1 MSERLPI
8 AAIVA
13 LGVTQII
20 GYGTLYYSFSIL
32 APAMARDF
40 GWTVDWLFG
49 LLSASL
55 FLSGLVAPYVGRL
68 MDRFG
73 TGRVMA
79 TGSLMAVL
87 SLLLCALSSSLP
99 MFVAGILLM
108 EVSSNLVQYGAAFA
122 LLVEIR
128 PREASRSIT
137 YLTLIAGFASTL
149 FWPFTSAL
157 HAHLDW
163 REVYLAFAG
172 LNLLICLPLHA
183 WLGLQGKGARGAVDA
198 STRNRGEPVPGLL
211 PEAVRERGFRLMLAG
226 MGVVSFG
233 NAALLFH
240 MVPVLTALGLG
251 GTAVLVATVFGPA
264 QVLSRFTNMIFGK
277 NLDALHLAVLMAV
290 FPPLAILILALTHP
304 FVPGAMVFA
313 VLFGFGSG
321 LASIVFG
328 TLPLTLFG
336 SEGYGARQGQMTLVR
351 LAVSSVAPFG
361 LAFVL
366 ERAGAESV
374 LWSLTGLSLVGLV
387 IFLALARLGRRAEAT
402 E

>member
-1 MSERLPI
+1 MSERLPL
-8 AAIVA
+8 AAIVS

-32 APAMARDF
+32 APDMARDL
-40 GWTVDWLFG
+40 GWSVDWVFG

-55 FLSGLVAPYVGRL
+55 LLSGVVAPYAGRL

-73 TGRVMA
+73 TGRVM
-79 TGSLMAVL
+79 TVGSLMAVL
-87 SLLLCALSSSLP
+87 SLVFCALSSSPP
-99 MFVAGILLM
+99 MFVAGIVLM
-108 EVSSNLVQYGAAFA
+108 EVSANLVQYGAAFA
-122 LLVEIR
+122 LLVEIQ
-128 PREASRSIT
+128 PRVASRSIT

-149 FWPFTSAL
+149 FWPLTTAL
-157 HAHLDW
+157 HASLDW

-183 WLGLQGKGARGAVDA
+183 RLGLQGKGSRRAETNT
-198 STRNRGEPVPGLL
+198 SSSEPVIGIL
-211 PEAVRERGFRLMLAG
+211 PQAVRERGFQLMLAG
-226 MGVVSFG
+226 MGVISFV

-251 GTAVLVATVFGPA
+251 ATAVLVATVFGPA

-277 NLDALHLAVLMAV
+277 NLGALQLSVLMAV
-290 FPPLAILILALTHP
+290 FAPLAILILTLTHP
-304 FVPGAMVFA
+304 LVPGAMVFA
-313 VLFGFGSG
+313 VVFGFGSG
-321 LASIVFG
+321 LSSIVFG

-366 ERAGAESV
+366 ERAGAPSV
-374 LWSLTGLSLVGLV
+374 LWSLTGLALVGLV
-387 IFLALARLGRRAEAT
+387 IFLALARLGRAAQLAE
-402 E
+402 